1 MIWRRS
7 RPQDSRRTWMVHSTV
22 MLKISKCAR
31 ESFSQT
37 LATLPS
43 SKPSARASKKCLRVS
58 NKLMRNWNCQSWG
71 MLAIRKARKQ
81 RTSTAGISGIRPC
94 LQRQICASNVS
105 NDHRKFI
112 NFLITHKSQPF
123 LLLLRLLV
131 VSASSALASL
141 FCLLKL
147 IGALLRW
154 THHDQLRKSVYLF
167 SLRFF
172 IWDNY
177 LLRHEFRGCHIECSL
192 S

>member
-7 RPQDSRRTWMVHSTV
+7 RPQNSRRTWMVHSTV
-22 MLKISKCAR
+22 MLKISRCAR
-31 ESFSQT
+31 ESFSRT
-37 LATLPS
+37 LATLPN
-43 SKPSARASKKCLRVS
+43 SKPLARDSRKCLRVS

-81 RTSTAGISGIRPC
+81 RTSTGEISGIRPC

-112 NFLITHKSQPF
+112 NFLITHKSHPF
-123 LLLLRLLV
+123 LQLLRLLV

-141 FCLLKL
+141 FCLLSL
-147 IGALLRW
+147 SGALLRR
-154 THHDQLRKSVYLF
+154 THHNQLRKSVYLF

-172 IWDNY
+172 NWDNY
-177 LLRHEFRGCHIECSL
+177 LLRHEFRSCNIEGSL